1 MVTQEKALQYF
12 KAGLT
17 VFPTNDK
24 KEPLCKWKDYATA
37 QSEQDVLT
45 LFRSKPYGMGLIC
58 GIDGLEVIDID
69 TKNDPH
75 RFAEDKSLR
84 FENKFFAELA
94 ELCPT
99 VKEKVVI
106 QRTQSGGWHLIY
118 KCQNPQGNRKLARL
132 LGVKEAVLETRGTG
146 GYIVLSPTPYYSIQ
160 KGDILNIQILT
171 NEERSALMA
180 VCCSFD
186 QQVKPRF
193 DNEIKRNLQ
202 TTDKVS
208 SWQEYNNKAD
218 IVRLL
223 VDNGWS
229 VLKESASNY
238 YLTRPNKQGGIS
250 ANVRKSDGV
259 FYCFTSSTQ
268 FEPNAAYSPFAVY
281 AFLAHS
287 GDFSEAARVL
297 YQQGYGERIE
307 ATKNAKKDEKP
318 HQGKT
323 PIKIDALDKVKFD
336 YNQPIQEKNTILNIC
351 VSGDWY
357 KIAGLGNLVVI
368 AGGQKSRKSTVGNAI
383 IASAL
388 SETNQ
393 INFALSSLGKNILAF
408 DTEQPF
414 ERFQKSQH
422 RLFRMAEKTGNQQ
435 NYASYA
441 LRGFSKNERLQ
452 LIEQKIYSTDNLGI
466 VLLDGIVDLV
476 EDYND
481 LKESSA
487 IVERLMKW
495 TDEKQILLIVVL
507 HLTKT
512 TSQLRGHLGTELQN
526 KADAVIETAKATLE
540 GWTDICCRESREI
553 PFPSFQFT
561 QNSLGLPV
569 LDLKD
574 DVIYENAC
582 KYSNNRANNLS
593 GIDEAEC
600 PF

>member
-1 MVTQEKALQYF
+1 MITQQTALKYF

-17 VFPTNDK
+17 VFPTNEK

-37 QSEQDVLT
+37 QSEQDVLN
-45 LFRSKPYGMGLIC
+45 LFRSNPYGMGLIC
-58 GIDGLEVIDID
+58 GIDGIEVIDID

-75 RFAEDKSLR
+75 RFADDKSLR
-84 FENKFFAELA
+84 FENRFFAELA

-99 VKEKVVI
+99 VKGKIVI

-118 KCQNPQGNRKLARL
+118 KCNNPQGNKKLARL
-132 LGVKEAVLETRGTG
+132 LGVKEAILETRGTG
-146 GYIVLSPTPYYSIQ
+146 GYIVLCPTPHYSIQ

-171 NEERSALMA
+171 NEERDALMV
-180 VCCSFD
+180 VCQSFD
-186 QQVKPRF
+186 QQVKPKF
-193 DNEIKRNLQ
+193 DNEIKRNLPNPDGKK
-202 TTDKVS
+202 TCWED
-208 SWQEYNNKAD
+208 YNNKGE
-218 IVRLL
+218 VLRLL
-223 VDNGWS
+223 TDNGWS
-229 VLKESASNY
+229 VCKESASNY

-250 ANVRKSDGV
+250 ASLRKSDNI
-259 FYCFTSSTQ
+259 FFCFTSSTQ

-297 YQQGYGERIE
+297 YQQGYGERLE
-307 ATKNAKKDEKP
+307 AKINAKKDNSQQTEKELL
-318 HQGKT
+318 
-323 PIKIDALDKVKFD
+323 DVLDKVRFD
-336 YNQPIQEKNTILNIC
+336 YHQPIQEKNTILNIC
-351 VSGDWY
+351 VNGDWF

-422 RLFRMAEKTGNQQ
+422 RLFRMAEKTGNQK
-435 NYASYA
+435 NYSAYA
-441 LRGFSKNERLQ
+441 LRGFSKKDRLQ
-452 LIEQKIYSTDNLGI
+452 LIEKKIYESENLGI

-526 KADAVIETAKATLE
+526 KADAVIETTKATLE
-540 GWTDICCRESREI
+540 GWTDVCCRESREI

-561 QNSLGLPV
+561 QNGTGIPV
-569 LDLKD
+569 LDLKED
-574 DVIYENAC
+574 IIYESAY
-582 KYSNNRANNLS
+582 KYSQNRGNS
-593 GIDEAEC
+593 QSDIDETEC

>member
-1 MVTQEKALQYF
+1 MVTQEIALKYF

-17 VFPTNDK
+17 VFPTNEK

-37 QSEQDVLT
+37 QSEQDVLA
-45 LFRSKPYGMGLIC
+45 LFRSNPYGMGLIC
-58 GIDGLEVIDID
+58 GVDGLEVIDID

-75 RFAEDKSLR
+75 RFADDKSLR
-84 FENKFFAELA
+84 FENRFFSELA
-94 ELCPT
+94 LLCPT
-99 VKEKVVI
+99 VKDKVVI

-118 KCQNPQGNRKLARL
+118 KCNNPQGNRKLARL
-132 LGVKEAVLETRGTG
+132 LGVKEAILETRGTG
-146 GYIVLSPTPYYSIQ
+146 GYIVLCPTPHYSIQ

-171 NEERSALMA
+171 NEERDALMA
-180 VCCSFD
+180 VCQSFD
-186 QQVKPRF
+186 QQVKPKF
-193 DNEIKRNLQ
+193 DNEIKRNLPN
-202 TTDKVS
+202 TDGKKTC
-208 SWQEYNNKAD
+208 WEDYNSKGE
-218 IVRLL
+218 ILRLL
-223 VDNGWS
+223 TDNGWS
-229 VLKESASNY
+229 VCKESASNY
-238 YLTRPNKQGGIS
+238 YLTRPNKQVGIS
-250 ANVRKSDGV
+250 ASVRKSDNI
-259 FYCFTSSTQ
+259 FFCFTSSTQ

-297 YQQGYGERIE
+297 YQQGYGERLE
-307 ATKNAKKDEKP
+307 PQLNAKKDQQKNI
-318 HQGKT
+318 QT
-323 PIKIDALDKVKFD
+323 TLNVDALEKVRFD
-336 YNQPIQEKNTILNIC
+336 YHQPIQEKNTILNVC
-351 VSGDWY
+351 VGGDWF

-422 RLFRMAEKTGNQQ
+422 RLFRMAEKTGNQK
-435 NYASYA
+435 NYSAYA
-441 LRGFSKNERLQ
+441 LRGFSKADRLS
-452 LIEQKIYSTDNLGI
+452 LIERKIYESENLGI

-526 KADAVIETAKATLE
+526 KADAVIETAKSTTE
-540 GWTDICCRESREI
+540 GWTDVCCRESREI

-561 QNSLGLPV
+561 QNSIGLPV
-569 LDLKD
+569 LDFKE
-574 DVIYENAC
+574 DVIYENAY
-582 KYSNNRANNLS
+582 KYSKNMGS
-593 GIDEAEC
+593 PQSDTDETVC